1 MHAAPAP
8 GDPLRHRRAPKSPGR
23 PGTPPRGGQAAGA
36 SLLSFATAP
45 APRTKRPT
53 PTEASPVATAASP
66 VAIRTKRPTPTV
78 GEASPTL
85 PPAAS
90 SLEHGAWGAA
100 EHATRLL
107 QQLAPLA
114 DVELST

>member
-8 GDPLRHRRAPKSPGR
+8 ADPLRHRRAPKSPGR

-53 PTEASPVATAASP
+53 PTEASPVAAAASP
-66 VAIRTKRPTPTV
+66 VAIRAKRPTPTD
-78 GEASPTL
+78 ASPTL

-90 SLEHGAWGAA
+90 SLEHDAWGAA

>member
-8 GDPLRHRRAPKSPGR
+8 ADPLRHRRAPKSPGR

-53 PTEASPVATAASP
+53 PTEASPVAAAASP
-66 VAIRTKRPTPTV
+66 VAIRTKRPTPTD
-78 GEASPTL
+78 ASPTL

-90 SLEHGAWGAA
+90 SLEHDAWGAA